1 MSETRHQKIS
11 NDLFKNVKN
20 EIVGLL
26 KSLDRE
32 NFPAINSFLYKI
44 PNDYIDFVSEFIR
57 ESIRDCDQHEVVN

>member
-1 MSETRHQKIS
+1 KIS
-11 NDLFKNVKN
+11 NEFFKNVKN

-44 PNDYIDFVSEFIR
+44 PNDYIDFISEFIK
-57 ESIRDCDQHEVVN
+57 ESIHDYDQYKAVN